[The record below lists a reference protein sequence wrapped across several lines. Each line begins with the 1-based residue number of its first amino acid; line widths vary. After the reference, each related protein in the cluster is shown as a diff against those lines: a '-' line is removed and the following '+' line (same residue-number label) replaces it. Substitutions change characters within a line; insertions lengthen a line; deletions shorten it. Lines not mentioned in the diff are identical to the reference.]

1 MDCANCI
8 TAMDYLVNLAAGIA
22 KWLLIAA
29 AATAVAIQLWERR
42 QRKRRPE

>member
-1 MDCANCI
+1 MDCATCL
-8 TAMDYLVNLAAGIA
+8 TRADYLVNFAAEIA

-29 AATAVAIQLWERR
+29 AATAVGIQLWERR